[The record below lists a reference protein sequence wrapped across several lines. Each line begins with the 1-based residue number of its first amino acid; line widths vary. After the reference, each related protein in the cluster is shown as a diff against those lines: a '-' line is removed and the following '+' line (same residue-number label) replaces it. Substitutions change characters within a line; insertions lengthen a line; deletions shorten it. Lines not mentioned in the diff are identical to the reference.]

1 MEIQINS
8 QPVDFEIEHEQ
19 SVPDIMESVSK
30 WARQRNL
37 IFTEAMI
44 DDAVYTIETVPD
56 VPLGEVT
63 TINCIVQS
71 SADIVLST
79 IQEAVD
85 YIKRV
90 NDFIQESLT
99 ADQADMEKLPYL
111 AQGTVWL
118 SDVVDKAGSLLDMDV
133 HAIRYRDSM
142 AGSYFE
148 TLDSFSSS
156 LMGISD
162 EKAALD
168 LLRENAELFSSLS
181 EIFKIMLISDN
192 MKTLIL
198 QSIESPDVIIAAIA
212 DIRDKLPLQLKNIE
226 ETAIAYQTGKD
237 NEGADKIQG
246 FIDFI
251 YQYLR
256 SCHQVE
262 PLFGVSLADVV
273 VDDES
278 MEDKNTAINDLLNEI
293 INVLEANDII
303 SLADILEYEMMPV
316 MESLD
321 RYCEA
326 LLGRLGNI

>member
-8 QPVDFEIEHEQ
+8 QPIDFEIENEK
-19 SVPDIMESVSK
+19 SVPDIMESVSQ

-44 DDAVYTIETVPD
+44 DNDVYTVETVPD
-56 VPLGEVT
+56 VPLGDVT

-71 SADIVLST
+71 SADIVLTT

-85 YIKRV
+85 YIKRI

-99 ADQADMEKLPYL
+99 AGSVDMSKLPYI

-118 SDVVDKAGSLLDMDV
+118 SDVVEKTGSLLNMDV
-133 HAIRYRDSM
+133 HEIRYRDSV

-148 TLDSFSSS
+148 TLDSFSSAVMS
-156 LMGISD
+156 VSGENS
-162 EKAALD
+162 ALA
-168 LLRENAELFSSLS
+168 LIRENTELFSALS
-181 EIFKIMLISDN
+181 EIFKMMLLSDN

-212 DIRDKLPLQLKNIE
+212 DIRNKLPMQLKNIE

-237 NEGADKIQG
+237 DEGADKIQG

-262 PLFGVSLADVV
+262 PLFGVRLSDIVI
-273 VDDES
+273 DGES
-278 MEDKNTAINDLLNEI
+278 MEDKNAVINDLLNEI
-293 INVLEANDII
+293 INVFEVNDII
-303 SLADILEYEMMPV
+303 SLADILEYELMPV

-321 RYCEA
+321 RYCGV
-326 LLGRLGNI
+326 LLEKLGNA

>member
-19 SVPDIMESVSK
+19 SVPDIMESVSQ

-44 DDAVYTIETVPD
+44 DDDVYTIETVPD
-56 VPLGEVT
+56 VPLGDVT

-79 IQEAVD
+79 IQEAVE
-85 YIKRV
+85 YIKRI
-90 NDFIQESLT
+90 NDFIQESLKSG
-99 ADQADMEKLPYL
+99 AMDMTKLPYL

-118 SDVVDKAGSLLDMDV
+118 SDVVDKTGSLLNMDV

-142 AGSYFE
+142 AGTYFE
-148 TLDSFSSS
+148 TLDAFSSS
-156 LMGISD
+156 LMAVSD
-162 EKAALD
+162 DKAALA
-168 LLRENAELFSSLS
+168 LLTENAELFSSLS

-212 DIRDKLPLQLKNIE
+212 DIRDKLPMQLKNIE
-226 ETAIAYQTGKD
+226 EAAIAYQTGKD
-237 NEGADKIQG
+237 DEGADKIQG

-256 SCHQVE
+256 SCHQIE
-262 PLFGVSLADVV
+262 PLFSVSLADIV

-278 MEDKNTAINDLLNEI
+278 MENKNNAINDLLNEI
-293 INVLEANDII
+293 IDVLEANDII
-303 SLADILEYEMMPV
+303 SLADILEYELIPV
-316 MESLD
+316 MENLD

-326 LLGRLGNI
+326 LLDNLGNA